1 MKELRLR
8 HQSGNLDG
16 KIQITGSKSES
27 NRMLLLRALFP
38 HIELENLSNS
48 DDTVA
53 MKSGLEN
60 DKDLVD
66 IGHAGTSM
74 RFLTAYYST
83 LENQEK
89 TLTGSSRMQE
99 RPIGILVDAL
109 RQLGADII
117 LSLIHISEPTRP
129 Y

>member
-1 MKELRLR
+1 MKDLTLR
-8 HQSGNLDG
+8 HQSGNLQG

-27 NRMLLLRALFP
+27 NRMLLLQALFP
-38 HIELENLSNS
+38 QIALANLSNS

-53 MKSGLEN
+53 MKSGLESDN
-60 DKDLVD
+60 DLVD

-74 RFLTAYYST
+74 R
-83 LENQEK
+83 
-89 TLTGSSRMQE
+89 
-99 RPIGILVDAL
+99 
-109 RQLGADII
+109 